1 MEVSSFLPFSTADIS
16 SRCGLSIC
24 QNQVCSHTFVLV
36 DFAKKIN
43 RKTFFSEPS
52 SSQWWGWHGGR
63 NFRAMVF
70 AMIRVHITGPP
81 TNALAAI
88 LCTTGKMKA
97 STGDRSTKGVS
108 DFYST
113 PYEYIYVG
121 KCAINRQIPKGTA
134 SYFETT
140 AFPPEENNSSA
151 LLNTPE

>member
-1 MEVSSFLPFSTADIS
+1 MWLKYMPESIMFTYLCVGIIS
-16 SRCGLSIC
+16 KFKL
-24 QNQVCSHTFVLV
+24 

-43 RKTFFSEPS
+43 RKTFFAEPS

-97 STGDRSTKGVS
+97 STGDRSIKGVS
-108 DFYST
+108 DIYSPLT
-113 PYEYIYVG
+113 NIFMLE
-121 KCAINRQIPKGTA
+121 
-134 SYFETT
+134 
-140 AFPPEENNSSA
+140 SA
-151 LLNTPE
+151 PSIAKFQKVQHHILKLRHFLQKRITVVPC